1 MCCLG
6 VIPDPGFGFGVRVPE
21 SGVGW
26 DGASVSGSLCRLDF
40 RIQYLARGGGCVAGH
55 DDEAVDSNGG
65 DVHRQESQCG
75 GGWTAVMFI
84 TKLICFLGTRETYI
98 LDRE

>member
-1 MCCLG
+1 MS
-6 VIPDPGFGFGVRVPE
+6 GFGWF
-21 SGVGW
+21 
-26 DGASVSGSLCRLDF
+26 GASASRSLGRLDF
-40 RIQYLARGGGCVAGH
+40 RIWYLVRGGGRITGR

-65 DVHRQESQCG
+65 DVCGQESRCG
-75 GGWTAVMFI
+75 GGWTTVMFI